1 MSNTL
6 TLESILK
13 RDRTIVLAGL
23 AGIVMLSWAYV
34 VYLAWQM
41 EGMDPGMA
49 MPRIQSWSVADFLFM
64 FLMWAVM
71 MVAMMV
77 PPATPMVLIF
87 ATVNRRRQARKQ
99 PWT

>member
-41 EGMDPGMA
+41 EGMDPGIA
-49 MPRIQSWSVADFLFM
+49 MPQIQSWNVTDFLFM
-64 FLMWAVM
+64 FLMWSVK
-71 MVAMMV
+71 
-77 PPATPMVLIF
+77 LHH
-87 ATVNRRRQARKQ
+87 
-99 PWT
+99 